1 MQDGILFDNILI
13 ADDEKVATS
22 ILEKT
27 WKPKYEVEKE
37 KEKAE
42 EAAAAA
48 GDGLSEFQVI
58 YSSNIPLLYVC

>member
-27 WKPKYEVEKE
+27 WKPKFDVEKE
-37 KEKAE
+37 NQMAE
-42 EAAAAA
+42 EAAK
-48 GDGLSEFQVI
+48 GSSDGLSEFQVI
-58 YSSNIPLLYVC
+58 YFF